1 MTRAI
6 VGVLD
11 SLGIGAADDAAD
23 FGDVGA
29 NTFGHI
35 ADVCAAGV
43 ADRSGVRAGPLTIPH
58 LSALGLVRAAE
69 TACGRALPIAPPT
82 RLTGCFG
89 YAAEVSSGKDTPSG
103 HWEMMGLPVTQA
115 WGYFPP
121 DFPSAPASVTE
132 PLIAQGG
139 LPGILG
145 NYHASGTQII
155 ADLGAA
161 HIHTGMPIL
170 YTSGDSVL
178 QIAADEDSFTLER
191 LYDLCAIARR
201 LVDPHN
207 IGRVIARPF
216 VATAGG
222 QFVRTGNRRDL
233 ATPPHAPTLLNHVVD
248 GGGTVIG
255 VGKISDIF
263 AGSGITA
270 NHKAHGN
277 DEVMDR
283 LLEAIAT
290 APDGGLVFANF
301 CDFDTL
307 YGHRRDVVGYA
318 AALEAFDRRL
328 PQLQN
333 MLQPGDIC
341 VLSADHGCDPTWP
354 GSDHTREYVPV
365 LTFGPQVAP
374 RDIGRR
380 SSFADIGQSLAV
392 HLQTPKLA
400 HGIAFL

>member
-1 MTRAI
+1 
-6 VGVLD
+6 
-11 SLGIGAADDAAD
+11 
-23 FGDVGA
+23 
-29 NTFGHI
+29 
-35 ADVCAAGV
+35 
-43 ADRSGVRAGPLTIPH
+43 
-58 LSALGLVRAAE
+58 
-69 TACGRALPIAPPT
+69 
-82 RLTGCFG
+82 
-89 YAAEVSSGKDTPSG
+89 
-103 HWEMMGLPVTQA
+103 MGLPVTQA

-301 CDFDTL
+301 LRFRYAVRPPPRC
-307 YGHRRDVVGYA
+307 RRLRRCIGGLRPAFAAVAEHA
-318 AALEAFDRRL
+318 AARRHL
-328 PQLQN
+328 RIVGGSWLRPNLAGQR
-333 MLQPGDIC
+333 PYPRIC
-341 VLSADHGCDPTWP
+341 AGTDVWSAGGAARH
-354 GSDHTREYVPV
+354 
-365 LTFGPQVAP
+365 
-374 RDIGRR
+374 R
-380 SSFADIGQSLAV
+380 SAV
-392 HLQTPKLA
+392 ELCRYRPKLGGSPA
-400 HGIAFL
+400 NP